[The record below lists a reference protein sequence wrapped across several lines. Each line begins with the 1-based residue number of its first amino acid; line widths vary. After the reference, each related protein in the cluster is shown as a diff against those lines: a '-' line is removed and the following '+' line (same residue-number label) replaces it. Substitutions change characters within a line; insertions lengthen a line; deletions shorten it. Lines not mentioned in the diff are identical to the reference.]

1 VYFEQILRSD
11 IGCAAY
17 LVGST
22 DAGEAAAVDPRIDM
36 VDEILALASREGLR
50 IRYVLE
56 THTHADHV
64 SGHHELAARTGARIG
79 VHEAAGVA
87 YPHLALHDGDELAL
101 GEVRL
106 RVLHTPGHRPE
117 HVAFAVIDTARG
129 ADPWVVLTGDS
140 LLIGDVARP
149 DLAIA
154 GTEGADALF
163 TSLRERLLPLP
174 DGTLVYPAHVSGSLC
189 GRVTNRMTGTS
200 LGFERRFNPAL
211 AEGLLSDRERFVRYM
226 TESLPKRP
234 PNLGRIVALNQ
245 AAAPDATPTPAAL
258 SPEEVRQRQEAGA
271 LVLDV
276 RSPKAF
282 GAGHIPG
289 ATLVY
294 LDGSQFQTRVGM
306 VVLPDTSLV
315 LVAENEAAA
324 QRAIL
329 ALAVVGY
336 TAVAGYLANG
346 MPSWIAAGLPVATLA
361 QVNARELA
369 ARREIDA
376 RLQVLDV
383 RERDEWEAGHIVGA
397 LHIPFAAVAGQL
409 DALDHERPIA
419 VICAGGERST
429 IAASVLQARGLSD
442 VMNVRGG
449 MGAWHAA
456 GLPTTQEEPA
466 NE

>member
-1 VYFEQILRSD
+1 MYFAQILRSD

-22 DAGEAAAVDPRIDM
+22 DAGEAAVVDPRIDM
-36 VDEILALASREGLR
+36 VDEILALAGREDLR

-64 SGHHELAARTGARIG
+64 SGHHELAERTGARIG
-79 VHEAAGVA
+79 IHEAAGVA
-87 YPHLALHDGDELAL
+87 YPHLDLRDGDELAL

-117 HVAFAVIDTARG
+117 HVAFAVSDTARG
-129 ADPWVVLTGDS
+129 DEPWIVLTGDS

-149 DLAIA
+149 DLAIS
-154 GTEGADALF
+154 GTEGAAALF

-211 AEGLLSDRERFVRYM
+211 AEDLIANREDFVRYM

-245 AAAPDATPTPAAL
+245 AAAPAGTPALGAL
-258 SPEEVRQRQEAGA
+258 APEEARRLQQAGA
-271 LVLDV
+271 LVLDT

-306 VVLPDTSLV
+306 VVPPEATLV
-315 LVAENEAAA
+315 LVAETEADAR
-324 QRAIL
+324 RAVQ

-336 TAVAGYLANG
+336 GAVAGYLADG
-346 MPSWIAAGLPVATLA
+346 MASWAAADLPLATLA
-361 QVNARELA
+361 QL
-369 ARREIDA
+369 DA
-376 RLQVLDV
+376 RQLAERHASDTTLQVLDV
-383 RERDEWEAGHIVGA
+383 REQAEWDAGHIEGA
-397 LHIPFAAVAGQL
+397 LHMPFAAVADRL
-409 DALDHERPIA
+409 DALDRERSVA

-429 IAASVLQARGLSD
+429 LAASILQAHGLTD

-449 MGAWHAA
+449 MGAWCAA
-456 GLPTTQEEPA
+456 DLPTTLGEPTS
-466 NE
+466 E